1 MEAKNFML
9 QQFKS
14 LQTSASFIIKLSF
27 LILLFPY
34 TNTVAQD
41 LGLDVDVKGL
51 TPEAKAKNLFDIGDF
66 KNAQI
71 AYTVLLS
78 QKPESM
84 FLNWR
89 VGLCRLYQNIDKSS
103 AIPYLRK
110 VTRMETF
117 DDEVLYDMG
126 LAYMYNEQIDS
137 ALLFFNKYRVKAT
150 KPEKIIDVTRQIEFC
165 TNAKRFMAKPLNVS
179 FENLGNHINSTGPDF
194 NPFTPLDESFLVF
207 STKRDKGVAGQ
218 NLDFDGYKPADIFW
232 STVRNGEFRKAKGVG
247 MTINT
252 EFVEEFVGMS
262 AYGDHIFYMIDNLE
276 GFDDV
281 WMSEFTGRRWE
292 KGKSLGESINTDEPE
307 MAATCT
313 PDGQTL
319 FIARMPVAQPGFGGI
334 DIFMA
339 KKLPG
344 GDWSIPV
351 NLGPTINT
359 QYDEMYPIISADGK
373 TLYFASEGHNSMG
386 GFDIYKSTWNEQYKR
401 WDRPENLG
409 YPINTTMDNF
419 TFCPTDNPR
428 HAYTAQLR
436 KGGFGDLD
444 IYRIIFED
452 EEELLA
458 AVVVDLETMVGP
470 EKEVLVFHEWKKIE
484 DGTVKWFTD
493 QYQPTDNP
501 EYEFVETKNV
511 EVKNGESYEITII
524 GSFDGAEVAK
534 YTPEN
539 FPKEGEF
546 TWYDTRVKKEQVAPK
561 KFEPKVASIKGQTD
575 LEITATVN
583 NQNGEMVGTYLPNYN
598 TGKMVFAFTP
608 GETYEFV
615 IEAPGFQT
623 IKEKIKIMELGDFR
637 KIIKRKWLLVE
648 DGLEP
653 PSK

>member
-1 MEAKNFML
+1 MILKLKRTVRQSAK
-9 QQFKS
+9 
-14 LQTSASFIIKLSF
+14 TSIILTFFFLVLLALSTST
-27 LILLFPY
+27 L
-34 TNTVAQD
+34 AQN
-41 LGLDVDVKGL
+41 LGLDVDVKGA
-51 TPEAKAKNLFDIGDF
+51 TAEAKAKNLFDIGDY
-66 KNAQI
+66 KNAQV
-71 AYTVLLS
+71 AYTVLLANS
-78 QKPESM
+78 PESM

-89 VGLCRLYQNIDKSS
+89 VGLCRLHQNIQKSS

-110 VTRMETF
+110 VTRMEKF

-150 KPEKIIDVTRQIEFC
+150 KPEKVIDVTRQIEFC
-165 TNAKRFMAKPLNVS
+165 ENAKKFMANPLNVR
-179 FENLGNHINSTGPDF
+179 FENLGSDVNSDGPDMH
-194 NPFTPLDESFLVF
+194 PFTPLDESFLVF

-232 STVRNGEFRKAKGVG
+232 STLRNGEFRKAKGVG

-262 AYGDHIFYMIDNLE
+262 AYGDHIFYTIDNMD

-292 KGKSLGESINTDEPE
+292 KGKSLGESINTDAPE

-319 FIARMPVAQPGFGGI
+319 FIARLPTEQPGFGGI

-339 KKLPG
+339 KMLPG
-344 GDWSIPV
+344 GIWSIPV

-359 QYDEMYPIISADGK
+359 QYDEMYPVISADGK
-373 TLYFASEGHNSMG
+373 TLYFASQGHRSMG
-386 GFDIYKSTWNEQYKR
+386 GYDVYKSTWNEQFSR

-419 TFCPTDNPR
+419 TYCPTDNPR
-428 HAYTAQLR
+428 HGYTAQLR
-436 KGGFGDLD
+436 KEGFGDLD
-444 IYRIIFED
+444 LYRVIFED
-452 EEELLA
+452 EEKQMT
-458 AVVVDLETMVGP
+458 AVVAQMEIMVGP
-470 EKEVLVFHEWKKIE
+470 EKETIIFHEWKKLD
-484 DGTVKWFTD
+484 DGTIKWFTNE
-493 QYQPTDNP
+493 YQPVDNP
-501 EYEFVETKNV
+501 DYEFVETKNI
-511 EVKNGESYEITII
+511 EIQIGEAYEITII

-546 TWYDTRVKKEQVAPK
+546 TWYDTRVKKLKIPSK
-561 KFEPKVASIKGQTD
+561 KFEPTVSSIKNKPE
-575 LEITATVN
+575 LEITATVT
-583 NQNGEMVGTYLPNYN
+583 NQNGDMVGSYLPNYN
-598 TGKMVFAFTP
+598 TGNLVFSFEPLEIFEIT
-608 GETYEFV
+608 

-623 IKEKIKIMELGDFR
+623 VKEKIHIMGLGDYQ
-637 KIIKRKWLLVE
+637 KIINKKWLLIE
-648 DGLEP
+648 NGLEA